1 MDDEQKLSNSSSNGD
16 IVPVN
21 QSSFNLDPIQ
31 VSLSEKMKLAKTPEE
46 AKLYLDLIKERQ
58 QQIEQQEY
66 TNFQLSESKNQVKYE
81 RKIRVY
87 KESVSVTFSL
97 ISIVLGIVT
106 STSIPL
112 IAPLLIIL
120 GLIKPLGYSIGE
132 VVELFKGLNEPLTK
146 PSQENT
152 DRQKLDSSESYK

>member
-1 MDDEQKLSNSSSNGD
+1 MDDEQNLSNSPSNSD

-21 QSSFNLDPIQ
+21 SSESNIDLIQ
-31 VSLSEKMKLAKTPEE
+31 ANLSEKLKLAKTPEE
-46 AKLYLDLIKERQ
+46 TKRYLDLINQRQEQIRQ
-58 QQIEQQEY
+58 QKY
-66 TNFQLSESKNQVKYE
+66 TDFQLSESKNQVKYE

-97 ISIVLGIVT
+97 ISIILGIVT

-132 VVELFKGLNEPLTK
+132 VVELFKGLNEPPNL
-146 PSQENT
+146 SQGEKN
-152 DRQKLDSSESYK
+152 KKN

>member
-21 QSSFNLDPIQ
+21 QSSFNLDLIQ

-152 DRQKLDSSESYK
+152 DRQKLDSSESSK

>member
-1 MDDEQKLSNSSSNGD
+1 MDDDQQLIPPSPSGD

-66 TNFQLSESKNQVKYE
+66 ANFQLSETKNQVKYE

-132 VVELFKGLNEPLTK
+132 VVELYKGLTDSRK
-146 PSQENT
+146 SSQREVNNQEVT
-152 DRQKLDSSESYK
+152 SSEPQK